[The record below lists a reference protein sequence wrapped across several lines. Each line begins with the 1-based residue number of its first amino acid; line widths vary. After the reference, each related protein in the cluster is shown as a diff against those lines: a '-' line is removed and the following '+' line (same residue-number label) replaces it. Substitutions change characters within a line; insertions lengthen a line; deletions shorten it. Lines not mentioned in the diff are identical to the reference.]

1 MINEHTLKNVK
12 ITSVVNTVLILII
25 SIFGLVLV
33 IPFIISKNTNSII
46 VSLALIMSTFTI
58 IIYASKQ
65 IEKKNTELEMKISE
79 LNEIHRELNEKHKG
93 LESLVSRN
101 TQIENMISSL
111 ISMFIKPGNIE
122 GTLDEI
128 LKKTASFCNA
138 EYCYLFLF
146 KTNGGP
152 YISHSWKS
160 EGKPEKKSIFESTAY
175 SRFQWIGKKI
185 AQKQMTHISK
195 EEHLLAAADKERNM
209 ILSEGI
215 LSLMV
220 IPVESEAECIGFIS
234 IESTSNKNDCN
245 LDNIQTL
252 KVLSEIMS
260 TALNHRS
267 FLKDLGL
274 FKDLIN
280 RSNDFIFIIDVEKNC
295 ILDANETACKELGYT
310 IDELTVMGEKDLN
323 SLFEDTFWKADL
335 RDLAGDRY
343 LQPGQTLTKKDG
355 TKIPAEMN
363 ITFVTHDHHN
373 YALAVVRDI
382 AARMDMESRLA
393 KTKQVMELAMEG
405 ADLGMWDWNLRTD
418 EVMYNERWAEM
429 IGYKVKDIKNNIQS
443 WKKLVHPD
451 DMEVVDNKINEHIS
465 RKTPFFE
472 AEFRM
477 KNSKDRWQWILARGK
492 ITEWDKNNEP
502 FRFTGTTM
510 DLDERKKVEE
520 ELRHSNELKDLF
532 TDIMRHDLLN
542 PAGNIRGFSEVLYE
556 MEDDPKKSK
565 IIDSVQRNTNRLIDM
580 IETAAKFAKL
590 EATEELELQ
599 GIDIMASLRNV
610 IEQFEQ
616 QLHDK
621 NMNLYVRADGNYPAM
636 LNPIVE
642 EIFAN
647 YISNAIKYSPE
658 NTEISIDVADLNYEW
673 MVTVTD
679 SGEGIPDDSKP
690 LVFDRFKRVNKSGV
704 KGTGLGLAIVK
715 KIAELLGGSVGVEN
729 NPEGD
734 GSMFWVKLKKYH
746 EILDEDASNVIGID
760 IFTGAEAV
768 QDTKTEIHSMLH

>member
-1 MINEHTLKNVK
+1 MINERTLKNVK

-33 IPFIISKNTNSII
+33 APFLISKDTNSLI
-46 VSLALIMSTFTI
+46 VSLALIMSTFII
-58 IIYASKQ
+58 IIYANKQ
-65 IEKKNTELEMKISE
+65 IEKKNMELEMKITE
-79 LNEIHRELNEKHKG
+79 LDEMHKKLNEKHKG
-93 LESLVSRN
+93 LEYLVSRN
-101 TQIENMISSL
+101 TNIENMISSL

-128 LKKTASFCNA
+128 LKKTASFCDA
-138 EYCYLFLF
+138 DYCYLFLF
-146 KTNGGP
+146 KENGEP
-152 YISHSWKS
+152 YMSHTWKS
-160 EGKPEKKSIFESTAY
+160 QGKTEKKSVFESNPY
-175 SRFQWIGKKI
+175 SKFPWIEKKI
-185 AQKQMTHISK
+185 VQKQIIHISK
-195 EEHLLAAADKERNM
+195 EEHLLTAADKERNI
-209 ILSEGI
+209 ILSDGI
-215 LSLMV
+215 QSLMLV
-220 IPVESEAECIGFIS
+220 PVESKSKCIGFIS
-234 IESTSNKNDCN
+234 IESTSCKSDCN
-245 LDNIQTL
+245 PDNIQTL

-260 TALNHRS
+260 TALNHKS
-267 FLKDLGL
+267 FLNDLGL
-274 FKDLIN
+274 FKDLID
-280 RSNDFIFIIDVEKNC
+280 RSNDFIFIIDVEKNR

-310 IDELTVMGEKDLN
+310 IEELTDMEEKDLS
-323 SLFEDTFWKADL
+323 SLFEDTFWKSDL

-355 TKIPAEMN
+355 TIIPAEMN

-382 AARMDMESRLA
+382 AARLDMESRLA

-429 IGYKVKDIKNNIQS
+429 IGYDVKNIEKNIES
-443 WKKLVHPD
+443 WKKLIHPD
-451 DMEVVDNKINEHIS
+451 DLEIVNDTIHDHINRE
-465 RKTPFFE
+465 TPFFE

-492 ITEWDKNNEP
+492 VTEWDKNKEP

-510 DLDERKKVEE
+510 DLNERKKVEE

-542 PAGNIRGFSEVLYE
+542 PAGNIRGFSEVLCE
-556 MEDDPKKSK
+556 MEDDPEKSK
-565 IIDSVQRNTNRLIDM
+565 IIDSVQRSTNKLIDM

-590 EATEELELQ
+590 EATEELELE
-599 GIDIMASLRNV
+599 GIDIMPSLRNV

-616 QLHDK
+616 QLCDK
-621 NMNLYVRADGNYPAM
+621 NMNLHIRADGSYPAM

-658 NTEISIDVADLNYEW
+658 NTEIDIDVIDQNYTW

-679 SGEGIPDDSKP
+679 SGEGISDDAKP
-690 LVFDRFKRVNKSGV
+690 LIFDRFKRVNKSGV

-729 NPEGD
+729 NPEGN
-734 GSMFWVKLKKYH
+734 GSMFWVKLRKYH
-746 EILDEDASNVIGID
+746 GTLSDDTSSIIGIEAT
-760 IFTGAEAV
+760 IAAETI
-768 QDTKTEIHSMLH
+768 QNTKTEIRPMLH

>member
-1 MINEHTLKNVK
+1 MMINEHTLKNVK

-33 IPFIISKNTNSII
+33 VPFVISKDTNSLI
-46 VSLALIMSTFTI
+46 VSLALILSTFTI
-58 IIYASKQ
+58 ILYASKQ

-79 LNEIHRELNEKHKG
+79 LDQMHKELNEKHKG

-101 TQIENMISSL
+101 TKIENMISSL
-111 ISMFIKPGNIE
+111 ISMFIEPGNID

-138 EYCYLFLF
+138 EHCYLFLF
-146 KTNGGP
+146 KANGDP
-152 YISHSWKS
+152 YMSHSWKS
-160 EGKPEKKSIFESTAY
+160 KDQPEKRSVFEKISYA
-175 SRFQWIGKKI
+175 RFPWIAKKLN
-185 AQKQMTHISK
+185 QKQTVFISQ
-195 EEHLLAAADKERNM
+195 EAHLLEVAERERNA
-209 ILSEGI
+209 ILSDAVQ
-215 LSLMV
+215 SLMLV
-220 IPVESEAECIGFIS
+220 PVESDSECIGFIS
-234 IESTSNKNDCN
+234 IENSSYKSDCS

-274 FKDLIN
+274 FKDLID
-280 RSNDFIFIIDVEKNC
+280 RSNDFIFIIDVEKNH
-295 ILDANETACKELGYT
+295 IIDANETACKELGYS
-310 IDELTVMGEKDLN
+310 IDELTAMEENDL
-323 SLFEDTFWKADL
+323 SLLFEDTFWKSDL

-343 LQPGQTLTKKDG
+343 LQPDQKLTKKDG
-355 TKIPAEMN
+355 AKIPVEMN

-382 AARMDMESRLA
+382 ASRLDMESRLA

-405 ADLGMWDWNLRTD
+405 ADLGMWDWNLRTN
-418 EVMYNERWAEM
+418 EVMYDRRWAEM
-429 IGYKVKDIKNNIQS
+429 IGYDVTDIEKNMES
-443 WKKLVHPD
+443 WKKMVHPD
-451 DMEVVDNKINEHIS
+451 DLKTVNDAINDHIN
-465 RKTPFFE
+465 REAPFFE

-492 ITEWDKNNEP
+492 VTEWDNDEP

-556 MEDDPKKSK
+556 MEEDPEKSK
-565 IIDSVQRNTNRLIDM
+565 ILDMVQRNTNRLIDM

-590 EATEELELQ
+590 EATDELELV
-599 GIDIMASLRNV
+599 GIDIMTSLRNV
-610 IEQFEQ
+610 IEQFDQ

-621 NMNLYVRADGNYPAM
+621 NMNLNVKADGSYPAM

-658 NTEISIDVADLNYEW
+658 NTDISIDVVDLNYEW

-704 KGTGLGLAIVK
+704 KGSGLGLAIVK
-715 KIAELLGGSVGVEN
+715 KIAELLGGSVGVED
-729 NPEGD
+729 NPEGN
-734 GSMFWVKLKKYH
+734 GSMFWVKLKKH
-746 EILDEDASNVIGID
+746 HGTISDNAKPAIGI
-760 IFTGAEAV
+760 EATIGTEAIHN
-768 QDTKTEIHSMLH
+768 TKTEIHSMLH

>member
-1 MINEHTLKNVK
+1 MMHERTLKNMK

-33 IPFIISKNTNSII
+33 VPFVLAKDTNSLI
-46 VSLALIMSTFTI
+46 VSLALITSTFTI

-79 LNEIHRELNEKHKG
+79 LDKMHKELNEKHHG
-93 LESLVSRN
+93 LEYLVSRN
-101 TQIENMISSL
+101 TRIENMISSL

-146 KTNGGP
+146 KANGDP

-160 EGKPEKKSIFESTAY
+160 EGNPEKKSVFESTPY
-175 SRFQWIGKKI
+175 SKFPWTGKKI
-185 AQKQMTHISK
+185 VQKQMVHISK
-195 EEHLLAAADKERNM
+195 EEHLLAAADKERN
-209 ILSEGI
+209 IVLSDGI
-215 LSLMV
+215 QSLMIV
-220 IPVESEAECIGFIS
+220 PVESESECIGFIS
-234 IESTSNKNDCN
+234 IESISSKNDCN

-280 RSNDFIFIIDVEKNC
+280 RSNDFIFIIDMEKNR
-295 ILDANETACKELGYT
+295 ILDANETACKELGYS
-310 IDELTVMGEKDLN
+310 IDELTVMEEKDLN
-323 SLFEDTFWKADL
+323 LLFEDTFWKNDL

-382 AARMDMESRLA
+382 AARLDMESRLA

-429 IGYKVKDIKNNIQS
+429 IGYDVKDIEKNIMS
-443 WKKLVHPD
+443 WKKLIHPD
-451 DMEVVDNKINEHIS
+451 DLELVDNTVSEHIN
-465 RKTPFFE
+465 RETPFFE

-492 ITEWDKNNEP
+492 ITEWNNEQP

-556 MEDDPKKSK
+556 MEDDPKKVK
-565 IIDSVQRNTNRLIDM
+565 IIDRVQSNTNRLIDM

-590 EATEELELQ
+590 EATEELELK
-599 GIDIMASLRNV
+599 GIDIMASMRNV
-610 IEQFEQ
+610 IEQFEH

-621 NMNLYVRADGNYPAM
+621 NMTLHVRADGSYPAM

-658 NTEISIDVADLNYEW
+658 NSEINIDVVDLNYVW
-673 MVTVTD
+673 MVTVAD
-679 SGEGIPDDSKP
+679 SGEGISDDAKP

-715 KIAELLGGSVGVEN
+715 KIAELLGGTVGVED
-729 NPEGD
+729 NPEGT
-734 GSMFWVKLKKYH
+734 GSMFWVKLKKCH
-746 EILDEDASNVIGID
+746 EMLEDDTSSAIGIE
-760 IFTGAEAV
+760 ISTGTNV
-768 QDTKTEIHSMLH
+768 NQNTKTEIHPMLH

>member
-1 MINEHTLKNVK
+1 MKNEHTLKNIK
-12 ITSVVNTVLILII
+12 ITSVVNTVLILVI
-25 SIFGLVLV
+25 SIFGLVL
-33 IPFIISKNTNSII
+33 IAPFVISKDTNSLLI
-46 VSLALIMSTFTI
+46 SLALVMSTFI
-58 IIYASKQ
+58 IVLYANKQ

-79 LNEIHRELNEKHKG
+79 LDEMHKELNEKHKG
-93 LESLVSRN
+93 LEYLVSHN
-101 TQIENMISSL
+101 TNIENMISSL

-128 LKKTASFCNA
+128 LKKTASFCYA
-138 EYCYLFLF
+138 EHCYLFLF
-146 KTNGGP
+146 KANGEP
-152 YISHSWKS
+152 YISHSWKN
-160 EGKPEKKSIFESTAY
+160 EEKTEKKSVFELNSY
-175 SRFQWIGKKI
+175 SKFPWIGKKI
-185 AQKQMTHISK
+185 VQKQIIHISK
-195 EEHLLAAADKERNM
+195 EEHLLAAADRERAI
-209 ILSEGI
+209 ILSNGI
-215 LSLMV
+215 QSLMV
-220 IPVESEAECIGFIS
+220 VPVELESSCIGFIS
-234 IESTSNKNDCN
+234 IESTSSKSDCN

-252 KVLSEIMS
+252 KILSEIMS
-260 TALNHRS
+260 TALNYRS

-274 FKDLIN
+274 FKDLID
-280 RSNDFIFIIDVEKNC
+280 RSNDFIFIIDLEKNR
-295 ILDANETACKELGYT
+295 IIDANETACKELGYT
-310 IDELTVMGEKDLN
+310 IEELTVMEENDLCL
-323 SLFEDTFWKADL
+323 LFEDTFWKNDL
-335 RDLAGDRY
+335 RDIVGERY
-343 LQPGQTLTKKDG
+343 LQPGQTLTKKNG

-382 AARMDMESRLA
+382 ASRLDMESRLA

-429 IGYKVKDIKNNIQS
+429 IGYDVNNIEKSILS
-443 WKKLVHPD
+443 WKKLIHPD
-451 DMEVVDNKINEHIS
+451 DMEIVDNSINEHIN
-465 RKTPFFE
+465 RETPFFE

-477 KNSKDRWQWILARGK
+477 KNSKGRWQWILARGK
-492 ITEWDKNNEP
+492 ITEFDNKQP

-542 PAGNIRGFSEVLYE
+542 PAGNIRGFSELLYE
-556 MEDDPKKSK
+556 MEDDPKKSR
-565 IIDSVQRNTNRLIDM
+565 IIGNVQRNTNKLIDM
-580 IETAAKFAKL
+580 IDTAAKFAKL
-590 EATEELELQ
+590 ETTEELELK
-599 GIDIMASLRNV
+599 GVDIMESLRNV

-621 NMNLYVRADGNYPAM
+621 NMSLQVLAEGNYPAM

-658 NTEISIDVADLNYEW
+658 NTEINIDIIDLNYTW
-673 MVTVTD
+673 MVTVAD
-679 SGEGIPDDSKP
+679 SGEGIPDDAKP

-704 KGTGLGLAIVK
+704 KGSGLGLAIVK
-715 KIAELLGGSVGVEN
+715 KIAELLDGSVGVED
-729 NPEGD
+729 NPEGN

-746 EILDEDASNVIGID
+746 GMLDNDTSPIID
-760 IFTGAEAV
+760 IKAPIGNEAIHNA
-768 QDTKTEIHSMLH
+768 KTEIHSMMH

>member
-1 MINEHTLKNVK
+1 MIHERTLKNVK

-25 SIFGLVLV
+25 SIFGFVLV
-33 IPFIISKNTNSII
+33 VPFVISKDTNSLI
-46 VSLALIMSTFTI
+46 VSLALIISTFTI
-58 IIYASKQ
+58 IFYASRQ

-79 LNEIHRELNEKHKG
+79 LDKMHKELNEKHKG
-93 LESLVSRN
+93 LEYLVSRN
-101 TQIENMISSL
+101 TKIENMISSL
-111 ISMFIKPGNIE
+111 ISMFIKPGNID

-146 KTNGGP
+146 KTNGDP
-152 YISHSWKS
+152 YISHSWKN
-160 EGKPEKKSIFESTAY
+160 EGKNEKKSVFESTPY
-175 SRFQWIGKKI
+175 SKFPWLGKKI
-185 AQKQMTHISK
+185 VQKQMIHISK
-195 EEHLLAAADKERNM
+195 EEHLLPAADRERNI
-209 ILSEGI
+209 ILSDGI
-215 LSLMV
+215 QSLMV
-220 IPVESEAECIGFIS
+220 VPVESESSCIGFIS
-234 IESTSNKNDCN
+234 IESTSSKNDCD

-274 FKDLIN
+274 FKDLID
-280 RSNDFIFIIDVEKNC
+280 RSNDFIFIIDIEKNR

-310 IDELTVMGEKDLN
+310 IEELTVMEENGLS
-323 SLFEDTFWKADL
+323 SLFEDTFWKSDL

-355 TKIPAEMN
+355 TKIPVEMN

-382 AARMDMESRLA
+382 AARLDMESRLA

-429 IGYKVKDIKNNIQS
+429 IGYDVNDIEKNIES

-451 DMEVVDNKINEHIS
+451 DQELVENIINEHINHI
-465 RKTPFFE
+465 TPFFE

-556 MEDDPKKSK
+556 LEEDPKKSK
-565 IIDSVQRNTNRLIDM
+565 IIGSVQRNTNRLIDM

-590 EATEELELQ
+590 EATEELELK

-621 NMNLYVRADGNYPAM
+621 NMILHVRADGNYPAM

-658 NTEISIDVADLNYEW
+658 KTEINIDVIDQNYTW

-679 SGEGIPDDSKP
+679 SGEGISDDAKP

-715 KIAELLGGSVGVEN
+715 KIAELLGGSVGVED
-729 NPEGD
+729 NPEGN
-734 GSMFWVKLKKYH
+734 GSMFWVKLRKYH
-746 EILDEDASNVIGID
+746 GTTSDDTSPIIGIETN
-760 IFTGAEAV
+760 IG
-768 QDTKTEIHSMLH
+768 TETIQNINTEMHSMLH